1 MKGLLLVLMAGVLA
15 RSSAQEC
22 NCRPEQRPWYKPIRQ
37 AVMQYCPQF
46 DPNLVVGIIAVESCG
61 RQRALNQVRVGT
73 TTHYFY
79 GYMQV
84 GDYHFATGE
93 DPYATST
100 NLTRGCRWLARCWNW
115 AEGNTTTALMCY
127 TGGMDVSNWGY
138 DTVTYPDKVFD
149 CMPRASPPTV
159 ATRPPF
165 PPPLPPIPKMPPIP
179 GTANSTPVYWDP
191 SCGWRYTD
199 GSCRP

>member
-15 RSSAQEC
+15 RSSAQGC
-22 NCRPEQRPWYKPIRQ
+22 QCPPEQQPWYEPMRQ
-37 AVMQYCPQF
+37 ATIQYCPQHN
-46 DPNLVVGIIAVESCG
+46 PNLVLGMIAVESCG
-61 RQRALNQVRVGT
+61 RQYARSKAGAL
-73 TTHYFY
+73 

-84 GDYHFATGE
+84 MPFHFATSE
-93 DPYATST
+93 NPYATST

-115 AEGNTTTALMCY
+115 ADGNTTTALMCY
-127 TGGMDVSNWGY
+127 TGGTDVSNWGY
-138 DTVTYPDKVFD
+138 NTVTYPDKVFD

-165 PPPLPPIPKMPPIP
+165 PPSLPPIPKMPPIP
-179 GTANSTPVYWDP
+179 GTANSTPAYWDP

>member
-61 RQRALNQVRVGT
+61 RQRALNQVQVGT

-84 GDYHFATGE
+84 GDDYFATGE

-100 NLTRGCRWLARCWNW
+100 NLTRGCEILAYCWNL
-115 AEGNTTTALMCY
+115 AKGNTTTALMCY
-127 TGGMDVSNWGY
+127 HGSENPRIWGPR
-138 DTVTYPDKVFD
+138 TYAYPGKVFD

-165 PPPLPPIPKMPPIP
+165 PPSLPPISEMPPIP